1 MSQLREVSLRAPGQL
16 FTQMNKQ
23 MKTTFQVLDDS
34 KRLRSQ
40 FDSLRINTLIVIRE
54 LHMPANQRILES
66 F

>member
-1 MSQLREVSLRAPGQL
+1 MSQLRELSLRAPGQL

-23 MKTTFQVLDDS
+23 MKTTVQVLDDS
-34 KRLRSQ
+34 KRLRTQ
-40 FDSLRINTLIVIRE
+40 FDSLRINTLIMIRE

>member
-1 MSQLREVSLRAPGQL
+1 MSQLRELSLRAPGQL

-23 MKTTFQVLDDS
+23 MKTTIQVLDDS
-34 KRLRSQ
+34 KRLRTQ
-40 FDSLRINTLIVIRE
+40 FDSLRINTLIMIRE